1 MERGD
6 ATAEDVDIAMRLGA
20 GHPMG
25 PIHLSDYV
33 GQDVNNFV
41 LQVGQTSV
49 IQPVH
54 THTHTR
60 ARTHTHT
67 HTCAL
72 GTKVFI

>member
-41 LQVGQTSV
+41 LQVGQTCDTAGT
-49 IQPVH
+49 H

-60 ARTHTHT
+60 VRAHTHT
-67 HTCAL
+67 HARARAR
-72 GTKVFI
+72 